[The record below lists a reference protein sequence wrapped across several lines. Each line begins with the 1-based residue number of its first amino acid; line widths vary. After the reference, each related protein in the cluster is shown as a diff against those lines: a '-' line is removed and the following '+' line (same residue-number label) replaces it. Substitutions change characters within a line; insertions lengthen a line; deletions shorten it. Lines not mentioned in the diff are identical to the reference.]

1 MVLYWS
7 KFRPLV
13 PHFSCGVL
21 GHGPK
26 VENGQILGHGPKVEN
41 GQVKFVL
48 SRFVFN
54 IYPACFLFVEKY
66 KNVIGSGRCVS
77 CLFLPG
83 PVFRHD
89 RPIFIMYLQNLG

>member
-13 PHFSCGVL
+13 PHFSCGV
-21 GHGPK
+21 
-26 VENGQILGHGPKVEN
+26 LGHGPKVEN